1 MTTVFSPL
9 FQKYKHGTEGE
20 KTKVE
25 KESERESKTGGG
37 GVKQRE
43 SNYSRGE
50 RERLQ
55 TPLNKSELQSN
66 LSVSRLFLLVT
77 KDQLVL
83 VTGVSLCVIGWSSG
97 QRVCAGARACV
108 CVCVR
113 VWKDSINNT
122 WIGATGRDKESC

>member
-37 GVKQRE
+37 VKQRE
-43 SNYSRGE
+43 SNYSKGE
-50 RERLQ
+50 GERLQ

-108 CVCVR
+108 CVH

-122 WIGATGRDKESC
+122 WIGATGGDKESC

>member
-25 KESERESKTGGG
+25 KESERESKTGG
-37 GVKQRE
+37 VKQRE
-43 SNYSRGE
+43 SNYSKGE
-50 RERLQ
+50 GERLQ

-108 CVCVR
+108 CVR

-122 WIGATGRDKESC
+122 WIGATGGDKESC